1 MEAVQEEEHA
11 SEPEEEGEEDALV
24 GTSGFLE
31 RQRLLGSIVAKPGL
45 LLVDQRFPFKLI
57 LLHYNIM
64 KKQTFLLPELVT
76 IPALPANTVR
86 PP

>member
-11 SEPEEEGEEDALV
+11 SEPEEEGEEDPLV

-31 RQRLLGSIVAKPGL
+31 RQWLFGSVVAEPGL

-64 KKQTFLLPELVT
+64 KKQTFLLPEPVT